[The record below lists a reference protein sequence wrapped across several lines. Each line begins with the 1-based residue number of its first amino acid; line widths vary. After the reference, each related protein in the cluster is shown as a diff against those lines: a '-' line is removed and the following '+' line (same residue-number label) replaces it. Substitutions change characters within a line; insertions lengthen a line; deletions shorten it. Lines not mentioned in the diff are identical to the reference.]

1 LSGCRWR
8 TPLAPPGGARKS
20 VELKKVMSS
29 GLVSTRDFQ
38 VGIKQAWHGQT
49 RIAETLTAADFPDIV
64 RAPLS
69 YVTADGESRAWP
81 GMFVPVSADD
91 GLPVGTASGESYTIF
106 SPKEAMEYLQE
117 VLSGTEYK
125 IESLG
130 MIFDRS
136 RWFVTFDLTELAGI
150 CPAGEAF
157 KLGASGGLD
166 KSFSPMVGLSH
177 LTQVCANTVALARAG
192 RALFSSKLTKGF
204 GARLEASRAAVG
216 QVVGMARIFNESLR
230 SLEAKPAT
238 VDEARNAYAAD
249 LSANGADLR
258 SSRASNLVD
267 ELIVGFR
274 HGRGNGGATRLDV
287 LNGFTEVFGSGLVGA
302 ASKRDA
308 FSRWQSSEFGGFA
321 DRKESFAAAL
331 TEKGGWDR
339 MQKEG
344 NAALA
349 EARAGALAVN

>member
-1 LSGCRWR
+1 
-8 TPLAPPGGARKS
+8 
-20 VELKKVMSS
+20 MSS

-38 VGIKQAWHGQT
+38 AGRAMAWHNAT

-64 RAPLS
+64 RAPLQ
-69 YVTADGESRAWP
+69 YVTADGKIAAWP
-81 GMFVPVSADD
+81 GMFVPVSSDD
-91 GLPVGTASGESYTIF
+91 RLPVGTASGESYSLFT
-106 SPKEAMEYLQE
+106 PRDAVAYLSE
-117 VLSGTEYK
+117 VLSGTGHT

-136 RWFVTFDLTELAGI
+136 RWFVTFNLSELAGVA
-150 CPAGEAF
+150 PAGEGF
-157 KLGASGGLD
+157 QLTASGGLD
-166 KSFSPMVGLSH
+166 KSQSPSFNLCHTVA
-177 LTQVCANTVALARAG
+177 VCANTVRLARAG

-204 GARLEASRAAVG
+204 GTRLEASRTALG

-230 SLEAKPAT
+230 GLEAKPAS
-238 VDEARNAYAAD
+238 VDEARAAYAAD
-249 LSANGADLR
+249 LAGNGADLK
-258 SSRASNLVD
+258 SSRASNLID

-274 HGRGNGGATRLDV
+274 QGRGNAGETRLDV

-321 DRKESFAAAL
+321 DRKENFAAAL

-349 EARAGALAVN
+349 EARSGVLAVN